1 MVRRQRLDG
10 PIMIMKYF
18 TNDWFFSK
26 LSDDD
31 IEEISG
37 RYWGYIDC
45 IFEKLPFTLKVLSKY
60 VNLHDGVVVESNFNK
75 EKHVLKLE
83 LFCGDLQSGYF
94 LLQLH
99 YNGISDQS
107 KNLEKIEN
115 FLEICADELEMID
128 HNHFNHRILLS
139 NSIELQIG
147 FSDISINIINKKPED
162 YETISV
168 LKRKSTMRMI

>member
-10 PIMIMKYF
+10 STMIMKYF

-37 RYWGYIDC
+37 QYWGYIDS
-45 IFEKLPFTLKVLSKY
+45 IFEKLPFSLKVLSKY
-60 VNLHDGVVVESNFNK
+60 VNLHDGIVVESNFNE
-75 EKHVLKLE
+75 EKRALKLE
-83 LFCGDLQSGYF
+83 LFCGDLQCGYF

-99 YNGISDQS
+99 YSGISGHS
-107 KNLEKIEN
+107 KNLGKIEN
-115 FLEICADELEMID
+115 FLEIYTDELEMID

-139 NSIELQIG
+139 NNTEIQVG
-147 FSDISINIINKKPED
+147 FSDVSINIINKRPED
-162 YETISV
+162 YENISA
-168 LKRKSTMRMI
+168 LKRKTMK